1 MFAADGM
8 IEARRARVLMIAR
21 SKATAIIFRTSY
33 HEHTGASAFDRS
45 IDGKHDN
52 IIMGLVLIFR
62 KVSKNQAL
70 FL

>member
-1 MFAADGM
+1 MFSADGM

-33 HEHTGASAFDRS
+33 HKHTGASAFDRS

-62 KVSKNQAL
+62 KVL
-70 FL
+70 FLV